1 VYTALL
7 FASWYSNALGLPE
20 VEHTFAWM
28 RCAPRTGYIGSDS
41 SLVITRLARTD
52 VPALHPLF
60 VQTVWRS
67 HEPYRSQFGL
77 AGVVL
82 APIGAATGA
91 DAACFAAAFAL
102 LTAAVVAGVFAAA
115 HRQLGP
121 PTGDV
126 ACALAALAPVF
137 LPFAASLYW
146 ALFLMLLPFA
156 LAWWLYPRAHTRR
169 RKAALLAAVGAA
181 VMLKGLCGYEFIT
194 AVVLGPLAAAWFHQH
209 RGAEPL
215 RRRAAFA
222 AGLLAAG
229 VVGFAA
235 AMALH
240 VAQAWAVL
248 GEDGIAAI
256 RDRAVRRTAG
266 SVEAHETRAGI
277 SAGAADLATAARCFL
292 GYFGHRAISPP
303 AAARALRRDVP
314 LVAVV
319 VAAGAFAVAAAV
331 GRRRLPR
338 DAGALAGAVVLALA
352 SGVSWP
358 ALAVNHMCT
367 HPQLDGL
374 VYALPFLPVA
384 FLAAGYTLR
393 LAGGSRLGPVV
404 LALVAGAG
412 VANVAGRERSEAA
425 ARAAQERAEATVAA
439 RLADPAPAFG
449 SDGGSVDSYRPIDEL
464 HDRTLLELGLLD
476 VSAARPKDPG
486 SVLVEGWA
494 GGRVVVAVGR
504 SVVPCPVTRW
514 RRPDIDGLIGKPTP
528 GIGFRV
534 VVPSAALAG
543 GGRPRVFV
551 VSEVDPTRVTE
562 LAVPPGG
569 ATGGNGQ

>member
-1 VYTALL
+1 VYSALL
-7 FASWYSNALGLPE
+7 FASWYFNALGLPE
-20 VEHTFAWM
+20 VDHTAVWT
-28 RCAPRTGYIGSDS
+28 RCAPRTGYVGPDS

-52 VPALHPLF
+52 GPTLHPLF
-60 VQTVWRS
+60 IQTVWRS

-77 AGVVL
+77 TGVVL
-82 APIGAATGA
+82 APIRNVTGA
-91 DAACFAAAFAL
+91 DPACFASVFAL

-126 ACALAALAPVF
+126 ACALAVLAPVF

-146 ALFLMLLPFA
+146 AMFLMLLPFA
-156 LAWWLYPRAHTRR
+156 LVWWLYPRAHTRPR
-169 RKAALLAAVGAA
+169 RAGGLAAVGAA
-181 VMLKGLCGYEFIT
+181 VMLKSLCGYEFIT
-194 AVVLGPLAAAWFHQH
+194 AVILGPLAAAWFHQH

-215 RRRAAFA
+215 RRRAGFA
-222 AGLLAAG
+222 AGLIAAG
-229 VVGFAA
+229 VIGFAA

-240 VAQAWAVL
+240 VAQARAVL

-266 SVEAHETRAGI
+266 SVEPHETRAGI

-303 AAARALRRDVP
+303 AGVRALRRDVP
-314 LVAVV
+314 LAAVAI
-319 VAAGAFAVAAAV
+319 AAGAFAVAAVV

-338 DAGALAGAVVLALA
+338 DAGALAGAVALALA
-352 SGVSWP
+352 ASVSWP
-358 ALAVNHMCT
+358 VLAVNHMCT

-374 VYALPFLPVA
+374 VYAVPFLPVA
-384 FLAAGYTLR
+384 FLVAGYAVR
-393 LAGGSRLGPVV
+393 LAGGRRFGPVV
-404 LALVAGAG
+404 LAIVAGAMA
-412 VANVAGRERSEAA
+412 ANVAGR
-425 ARAAQERAEATVAA
+425 ARAEATARAGQERAEATVAV
-439 RLADPAPAFG
+439 RLAEADPAFESG
-449 SDGGSVDSYRPIDEL
+449 GGSVDSYRPIDGL

-476 VSAARPKDPG
+476 LSTARPTDPG

-504 SVVPCPVTRW
+504 SVVPCQVTRW

-543 GGRPRVFV
+543 SRPRVFV

-562 LAVPPGG
+562 LVVP
-569 ATGGNGQ
+569 